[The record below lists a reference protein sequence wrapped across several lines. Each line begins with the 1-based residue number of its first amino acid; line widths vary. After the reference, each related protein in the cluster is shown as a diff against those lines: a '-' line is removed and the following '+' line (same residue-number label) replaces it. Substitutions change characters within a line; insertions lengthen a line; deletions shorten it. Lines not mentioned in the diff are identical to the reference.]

1 MQNFLGN
8 PCPYCGKNF
17 EPGDDIV
24 VCPECGTPHHRDCYK
39 EHSACANEEKHG
51 ENFEWKSAS
60 VPHVHKPEPG
70 ESPSSEKVVC
80 SNCGTENPGISRYCL
95 SCGAPL
101 SEETQKDRREISFE
115 EFQRERT
122 RIFTESFSTSFE
134 GVSAK
139 EAAVY
144 VRSNVGYFLPRFA
157 AFSKGAKFDTN
168 FSAFLFSYL
177 YLFYRKMYGLGLA
190 VFAVTSLLSIPTLLL
205 DFQMVQEQYV
215 EMGMLSQIIWN
226 VPHQETLAIYSVIAS
241 LFIWIIRIALM
252 MFFNRLYYQKV
263 VGDIKKARPG
273 LMDKDEKTISA
284 FFARKGGTGLIVPL
298 IFIALTLIASFV
310 LAGFIVTSE
319 FFIMP
324 DMSKFL

>member
-8 PCPYCGKNF
+8 PCPWCGKTF
-17 EPGDDIV
+17 AEGDDIV

-51 ENFEWKSAS
+51 ENFEWKNS
-60 VPHVHKPEPG
+60 VIPTIHKHEP
-70 ESPSSEKVVC
+70 SEQETGGITIC
-80 SNCGTENPGISRYCL
+80 SHCGTENPANSRYCL
-95 SCGAPL
+95 GCGAPVSGERPRVIS
-101 SEETQKDRREISFE
+101 SEE
-115 EFQRERT
+115 EFQRERE
-122 RIFTESFSTSFE
+122 RIITESFSSSFD
-134 GVSAK
+134 GISAK
-139 EAAVY
+139 EAAIY

-168 FSAFLFSYL
+168 FSAFIFSYF

-226 VPHQETLAIYSVIAS
+226 VPHQEALAIYSIIAN
-241 LFIWIIRIALM
+241 LLIWIMRIALM
-252 MFFNRLYYQKV
+252 MFFNRMYYSKV
-263 VGDIKKARPG
+263 TSTIKKARPS
-273 LMDKDEKTISA
+273 LADKDEKTISE
-284 FFARKGGTGLIVPL
+284 FFRKNGGTELLVPL
-298 IFIALTLIASFV
+298 IFIALTFIASFA